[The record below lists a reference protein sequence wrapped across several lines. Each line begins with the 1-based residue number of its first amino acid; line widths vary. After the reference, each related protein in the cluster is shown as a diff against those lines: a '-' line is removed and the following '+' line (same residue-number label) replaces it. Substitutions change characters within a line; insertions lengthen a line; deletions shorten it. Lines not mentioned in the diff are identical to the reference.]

1 MNAFVYWLAD
11 GANAAATGLQRPRSE
26 ADLVLPDLKAVTFL
40 GTSGWNILAI
50 GIGVAMIGLLFGL
63 VKYQKLRNLPV
74 HKSMLEI
81 SELIYGTCKTYLKTQ
96 AKFIFQLW
104 VLIATIIIIYFAALE
119 HVEPP

>member
-11 GANAAATGLQRPRSE
+11 GANAAATGVARPRSE
-26 ADLVLPDLKAVTFL
+26 ADLVLPDLKSVQFL

-50 GIGVAMIGLLFGL
+50 GIGVSLLGLLFGL
-63 VKYQKLRNLPV
+63 IKYQKLKTLPV
-74 HKSMLEI
+74 HKAMLEI
-81 SELIYGTCKTYLKTQ
+81 SELIYSTCKTYLRTQ

-104 VLIATIIIIYFAALE
+104 ILIATIIVIYFAALE